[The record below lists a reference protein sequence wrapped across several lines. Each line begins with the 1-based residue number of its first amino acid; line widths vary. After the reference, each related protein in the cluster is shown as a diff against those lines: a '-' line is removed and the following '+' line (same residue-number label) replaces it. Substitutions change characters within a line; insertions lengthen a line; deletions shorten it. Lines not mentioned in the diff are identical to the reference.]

1 MVLWN
6 GCIFGRA
13 DYGQSIAN
21 VPENQVNL
29 KGNEAPYSP
38 DISFAVRYEHTIDM
52 GDLGQVVPAINYHW
66 QSHYLTIWKFYK
78 HVNDQEVWNWIW

>member
-1 MVLWN
+1 MVLWSDA
-6 GCIFGRA
+6 FGRA

-38 DISFAVRYEHTIDM
+38 DISLQLDM
-52 GDLGQVVPAINYHW
+52 NIHLKWV
-66 QSHYLTIWKFYK
+66 T
-78 HVNDQEVWNWIW
+78 